1 MTADTIKVEVTPKE
15 SYVLKRIVVKEESG
29 KEIEVTNNGTFIM
42 PEGKVTVTAIY
53 NKITNSETVSA
64 CYIVLGI
71 ILLISIGILIVNKQK
86 TVKNN

>member
-1 MTADTIKVEVTPKE
+1 MTGDTIKVKVTPKE

-64 CYIVLGI
+64 CYIVLSI
-71 ILLISIGILIVNKQK
+71 ILLISIGALIVNKQK